1 MRQIILDTETT
12 GLDPKQGHRIIE
24 VAGVEFVN
32 RRPTGRHIHF
42 YLNPERE
49 IDSGAT
55 DVHGLTWDMLRDKA
69 RFADVVDEF
78 LEFARGA
85 QWIIHNAPFDIAFI
99 DEELKRVNLPS
110 VAAVA
115 ADVIDTLALAREHFP
130 GKKNSLDALCER
142 FGVANAHRTLHGA
155 MLDAQLLAEVRLEVG
170 VGQRELQLVADQADE
185 IGPADHDH
193 GLSNTHPRRARGLRT
208 ACRRFR
214 SGIRVL
220 PFPGPDAFSSSAF
233 PRLHEFSINSR
244 ANAPTLPVEC
254 RRSRGLDRI

>member
-55 DVHGLTWDMLRDKA
+55 DVHGLTWDMLRDKL

-115 ADVIDTLALAREHFP
+115 ADVIDTLELAREHFP

-155 MLDAQLLAEVRLEVG
+155 MLDAQLLAEVYLAMTRGQETLTIDIVVPMAIVDGTLTAETLAEVR
-170 VGQRELQLVADQADE
+170 VLMPSADELDLHRAYLAELQRECRGACLWVALT
-185 IGPADHDH
+185 P
-193 GLSNTHPRRARGLRT
+193 
-208 ACRRFR
+208 
-214 SGIRVL
+214 
-220 PFPGPDAFSSSAF
+220 
-233 PRLHEFSINSR
+233 
-244 ANAPTLPVEC
+244 
-254 RRSRGLDRI
+254 